1 MQKSKLDVKTILN
14 IVLIIILAI
23 ISFVLVVGYMI
34 SSVDSKHSITGYS
47 IAISFLGIFSTFG
60 GAYLG
65 AKISGDN
72 ATKLLEKEY
81 EKKSIKDREKIK
93 IRLRMSMDFIVKIN
107 DRIVNNYSTKRIAS
121 RLYKEKEFLVDEKYN
136 IKMYRAENKDYFK
149 NKYCEYDNCVV
160 NEIKLP
166 KRSYEELTEY
176 ISIIDGI
183 IYSNEMI
190 ELNAK
195 EQKQLFIFK
204 QVLKNIFILI
214 EQGDSGE
221 YVINVFKNSREKALI
236 EYLVQLNILL
246 IDIQEWCMESIRK

>member
-1 MQKSKLDVKTILN
+1 MKEKKF
-14 IVLIIILAI
+14 II
-23 ISFVLVVGYMI
+23 MI
-34 SSVDSKHSITGYS
+34 SSILGVMLLLFMVFELAAIFNTNLTESSNRSLEIS
-47 IAISFLGIFSTFG
+47 IALFSMFATFA

-72 ATKLLEKEY
+72 ASKLLEKEY
-81 EKKSIKDREKIK
+81 EKKSFKDREKIK
-93 IRLRMSMDFIVKIN
+93 IRLSMSMDFIVKIN
-107 DRIVNNYSTKRIAS
+107 DRIVKAYSTKRIAS
-121 RLYKEKEFLVDEKYN
+121 RLHIEKEFLVDEKYN
-136 IKMYRAENKDYFK
+136 IKMHRAKNKVYFK
-149 NKYCEYDNCVV
+149 NKYCEYDKCVV

-166 KRSYEELTEY
+166 TRSYEELTEY
-176 ISIIDGI
+176 ISIIDEI

-190 ELNAK
+190 ELNSK

-204 QVLKNIFILI
+204 QVLKNIFTLI

-221 YVINVFKNSREKALI
+221 YVINVYKNSRENALI

>member
-1 MQKSKLDVKTILN
+1 MNRIDGKTI
-14 IVLIIILAI
+14 ITIIGV
-23 ISFVLVVGYMI
+23 ISLMIFAFIFTVGYI
-34 SSVDSKHSITGYS
+34 LSNIDPENKLEGYT
-47 IAISFLGIFSTFG
+47 IAISFIGIFATFG

-65 AKISGDN
+65 AKIAGDN
-72 ATKLLEKEY
+72 ASKLLEKEY

-93 IRLRMSMDFIVKIN
+93 IRLSMSMDFIVKIN
-107 DRIVNNYSTKRIAS
+107 DRIVNAYSMKRIAS
-121 RLYKEKEFLVDEKYN
+121 RLHKEKDFLLDEKYN
-136 IKMYRAENKDYFK
+136 IKMYRPENKVYFK

-160 NEIKLP
+160 DEIKLP
-166 KRSYEELTEY
+166 TRSYEELTEY
-176 ISIIDGI
+176 ISIIDEI

-221 YVINVFKNSREKALI
+221 YVINVYKNSRENALI
-236 EYLVQLNILL
+236 EYLMQLNILL
-246 IDIQEWCMESIRK
+246 IDIQKWCMESIRK